1 MNDER
6 GDADPD
12 FAPTAAANAAS
23 DGGDWLAA
31 ARERVRV
38 FAQYDGPIQE
48 KADVVVVGSGPCGA
62 VAAYEL
68 ARAGK
73 DVILV
78 EEGPP
83 FTVRD
88 FELDGNLSMT
98 RTMREGGLRMTRGTT
113 MPTMQ
118 AVALGGGS
126 LVNSA
131 ICVRPPQSVFDRW
144 ATGFE
149 LERTNREAL
158 DPHFDAI
165 GAFLGIAPTPDA
177 VQGRRN
183 LLFRDA
189 CNALG
194 LSSEPIS
201 RNVRG
206 CRGSGECFTGCRSRA
221 KQSMDVSYVPAALRA
236 GARVMTSLQVQAVR
250 HVGRRATGVAGH
262 VVVPFS
268 GGSRAGRTHR
278 FSIDAKAVVLAAGCT
293 ATPVLLRHSGNLANR
308 SGQVGRNLQFHPGV
322 AIAGVF
328 PDAVDPQFGATQGYQ
343 SLAFLDEGFKL
354 ETLWAPPPLLSM
366 RFPGMG
372 AELQARYAELPR
384 MAVWDAIVGANRSLG
399 EVRVRPW
406 STNPVLHWRLHPEDL
421 AILRRALHVIARLFF
436 AAGATKILPGVH
448 GFAEQMVREEEARAL
463 DSPAVRPE
471 NLVMG
476 GNHVFCTTRM
486 HGDPSR
492 GVVDEDGRCHDLEN
506 LYIADT
512 GIFPMCPSV
521 NPMWTG
527 MALARRQA
535 LALVDRL

>member
-1 MNDER
+1 MSTN
-6 GDADPD
+6 
-12 FAPTAAANAAS
+12 APES
-23 DGGDWLAA
+23 GDWLAA

-38 FAQYDGPIQE
+38 FADYDHAFEEQ
-48 KADVVVVGSGPCGA
+48 ADVVVVGSGPCGA

-68 ARAGK
+68 AAAGH
-73 DVILV
+73 DVILL

-131 ICVRPPQSVFDRW
+131 ICVRPPDSVFDRW
-144 ATGFE
+144 ATNFD
-149 LERTNREAL
+149 LTRTDRAHL

-165 GAFLGIAPTPDA
+165 SEFLGIAPTPDE

-183 LLFRDA
+183 LLFREGCDA
-189 CNALG
+189 MG
-194 LSSEPIS
+194 VSSEPIS
-201 RNVRG
+201 RNVKG

-221 KQSMDVSYVPAALRA
+221 KQSMDVSYIPAALRA
-236 GARVMTSLQVQAVR
+236 GARVLSSLQVQQIR
-250 HVGRRATGVAGH
+250 RSGRRVTGVSGQ
-262 VVVPFS
+262 VVAPFS
-268 GGSRAGRTHR
+268 HGAKRGLSHR
-278 FSIDAKAVVLAAGCT
+278 FRIDAKAVVLAAGCT
-293 ATPVLLRHSGNLANR
+293 ATPILLQHSDDLANG
-308 SGQVGRNLQFHPGV
+308 SGQVGANLQFHPGV

-328 PDAVDPQFGATQGYQ
+328 PELVDPAFGATQGYQ

-354 ETLWAPPPLLSM
+354 ETLWAPPPLISI
-366 RFPGMG
+366 RFPGLG
-372 AELQARYAELPR
+372 EDLQARFAEMPN
-384 MAVWDAIVGANRSLG
+384 MAVFDAIASANRSLG
-399 EVRVRPW
+399 RVKKRFRSLTP
-406 STNPVLHWRLHPEDL
+406 TLEWRLHPEDA
-421 AILRRALHVIARLFF
+421 AILRRALHVIAQIFF
-436 AAGATKILPGVH
+436 AAGAEKILPGVT
-448 GFAEQMVREEEARAL
+448 GLPDTMSRVEDAAIL
-463 DSPAVRPE
+463 DSDAVQPG

-486 HGDPSR
+486 HGDPTQ

-512 GIFPMCPSV
+512 GIFPQCPSV
-521 NPMWTG
+521 NPMLTG

-535 LALVDRL
+535 LALSDRL

>member
-1 MNDER
+1 MTR
-6 GDADPD
+6 GSARAVPPE
-12 FAPTAAANAAS
+12 AP
-23 DGGDWLAA
+23 DWLVR

-38 FAQYDGPIQE
+38 FAQYEGTFQE
-48 KADVVVVGSGPCGA
+48 SADVVVVGSGPCGA

-68 ARAGK
+68 ALAGH
-73 DVILV
+73 DVVLL

-98 RTMREGGLRMTRGTT
+98 RTMREGGLRMTWGTR

-126 LVNSA
+126 LVNSG
-131 ICVRPPQSVFDRW
+131 ICVRPPDSVFERW
-144 ATGFE
+144 ATEFE
-149 LERTNREAL
+149 LERTDRAHL

-165 GAFLGIAPTPDA
+165 GEFLGIAPTPDE

-189 CNALG
+189 CDALG
-194 LSSEPIS
+194 IESEPIA

-236 GARVMTSLQVQAVR
+236 GARVLTSVQVQEVR
-250 HVGRRATGVAGH
+250 RSGHRVTGVAGQ
-262 VVVPFS
+262 VVAPF
-268 GGSRAGRTHR
+268 GGDTSHR
-278 FSIDAKAVVLAAGCT
+278 FRIDAKAVVLAAGCT
-293 ATPVLLRHSGNLANR
+293 ATPVLLKHSDDLANA

-322 AIAGVF
+322 AIAGLF
-328 PDAVDPQFGATQGYQ
+328 PEVVDPQFGATQGYQ
-343 SLAFLDEGFKL
+343 SLAFLEEGFKL
-354 ETLWAPPPLLSM
+354 ETLWAPPPLLSI
-366 RFPGMG
+366 RFPGHG
-372 AELQARYAELPR
+372 AELQASFAEIPY
-384 MAVWDAIVGANRSLG
+384 MAVWDAIASANRSLG
-399 EVRVRPW
+399 RVKARWRSLEP
-406 STNPVLHWRLHPEDL
+406 SLHWRIHPDDV
-421 AILRRALHVIARLFF
+421 AIVRRSLVVLARLFF
-436 AAGATKILPGVH
+436 AAGARKILPGVQ
-448 GFAEQMVREEEARAL
+448 GLPEAMTSLEEVEL
-463 DSPAVRPE
+463 LGSEAVRPE
-471 NLVMG
+471 GMVMG

-486 HGDPSR
+486 HGDPTR

-512 GIFPMCPSV
+512 GIFPQCPSV

-535 LALVDRL
+535 HALAGRL

>member
-1 MNDER
+1 MSEVQ
-6 GDADPD
+6 DAHPEPD
-12 FAPTAAANAAS
+12 S
-23 DGGDWLAA
+23 QDWVRA

-38 FAQYDGPIQE
+38 YAQYDRPIREQ
-48 KADVVVVGSGPCGA
+48 ADVVVVGSGPCGA

-68 ARAGK
+68 AAAGH

-88 FELDGNLSMT
+88 FEFDGNLSMT
-98 RTMREGGLRMTRGTT
+98 RTMREGGLRMTLGTT

-131 ICVRPPQSVFDRW
+131 ICVRPPDSVFTRW
-144 ATGFE
+144 ATNFD
-149 LERTNREAL
+149 LERTDRANL

-165 GAFLGIAPTPDA
+165 GEFLGIAPTPDD
-177 VQGRRN
+177 VQGPRN
-183 LLFRDA
+183 LLFREGCD
-189 CNALG
+189 ALG
-194 LSSEPIS
+194 ISSEPIS

-236 GARVMTSLQVQAVR
+236 GARVMTSLQVQTIRSSGSRV
-250 HVGRRATGVAGH
+250 TGIAGQVVA
-262 VVVPFS
+262 PF
-268 GGSRAGRTHR
+268 GGSLSHR
-278 FSIDAKAVVLAAGCT
+278 FRIDAKAVVLAAGCT
-293 ATPVLLRHSGNLANR
+293 ATPILLRHSGNLANN
-308 SGQVGRNLQFHPGV
+308 SGQVGENLQFHPGV

-343 SLAFLDEGFKL
+343 SLAFLEEGFKL

-366 RFPGMG
+366 RFPGLG
-372 AELQARYAELPR
+372 PELQSRFSEIPR
-384 MAVWDAIVGANRSLG
+384 MAVWDAIVSANHSLG
-399 EVRVRPW
+399 RVKARRG
-406 STNPVLHWRLHPEDL
+406 SLNPILQWRIDPRDL
-421 AILRRALHVIARLFF
+421 QILRRALHIIAQLHF
-436 AAGATKILPGVH
+436 AAGASKILPGVQ
-448 GFAEQMVREEEARAL
+448 GVDDIMTDVGQARVL
-463 DSPAVRPE
+463 DSDRVQASG
-471 NLVMG
+471 LVMG

-486 HGDPSR
+486 HGDPTR

-512 GIFPMCPSV
+512 GIFPQCPSV

-535 LALVDRL
+535 LLLAERL

>member
-1 MNDER
+1 MTRAEQEHE
-6 GDADPD
+6 GAGH
-12 FAPTAAANAAS
+12 S
-23 DGGDWLAA
+23 EDWLSS

-38 FAQYDGPIQE
+38 FAQYDSSFE
-48 KADVVVVGSGPCGA
+48 ERADVVVVGSGPCGA

-68 ARAGK
+68 AAAGH
-73 DVILV
+73 DVILL

-98 RTMREGGLRMTRGTT
+98 RTMREGGLRMTRGTI

-118 AVALGGGS
+118 AIALGGGS

-131 ICVRPPQSVFDRW
+131 ICVRPPDSVFDRW

-149 LERTNREAL
+149 LERTDRANL
-158 DPHFDAI
+158 DPHYQAI
-165 GAFLGIAPTPDA
+165 SEFLGIAPTPDA

-189 CNALG
+189 CDEMG
-194 LSSEPIS
+194 ISSEPIE
-201 RNVRG
+201 RNVKG

-236 GARVMTSLQVQAVR
+236 GARVFTSVQVQQIHHR
-250 HVGRRATGVAGH
+250 GRRVTGVSGQVIA
-262 VVVPFS
+262 PFS
-268 GGSRAGRTHR
+268 GGSTRGRSHR
-278 FSIDAKAVVLAAGCT
+278 FRINAKAVVLAAGCT
-293 ATPVLLRHSGNLANR
+293 ATPILLKHSDDLANA
-308 SGQVGRNLQFHPGV
+308 SGQVGENLQFHPGAAV
-322 AIAGVF
+322 AGVF
-328 PDAVDPQFGATQGYQ
+328 PEAVDPQFGATQGYQ

-366 RFPGMG
+366 RFPGFG
-372 AELQARYAELPR
+372 AELQSLFAEIPQ
-384 MAVWDAIVGANRSLG
+384 MAVWDAIVSANRSVGKVKARWRSLD
-399 EVRVRPW
+399 
-406 STNPVLHWRLHPEDL
+406 PVLQWTIHHDDAML
-421 AILRRALHVIARLFF
+421 LRRSLHVIAQLFF
-436 AAGATKILPGVH
+436 AAGARKILPGVQ
-448 GFAEQMVREEEARAL
+448 GVAEVMTDVEQARVL
-463 DSPAVRPE
+463 DSDAVQPE

-486 HGDPSR
+486 HGDPTR

-512 GIFPMCPSV
+512 GIFPQCPSV
-521 NPMWTG
+521 NPMLTG

-535 LALVDRL
+535 LVLAERL

>member
-1 MNDER
+1 MS
-6 GDADPD
+6 GQ
-12 FAPTAAANAAS
+12 
-23 DGGDWLAA
+23 GDWLAA

-38 FAQYDGPIQE
+38 FAQYDHAFEE

-68 ARAGK
+68 AAAGH
-73 DVILV
+73 DVILL

-118 AVALGGGS
+118 AIALGGGS

-131 ICVRPPQSVFDRW
+131 ICVRPPDSVFDRW
-144 ATGFE
+144 ATRFD
-149 LERTNREAL
+149 LERTDRASL

-165 GAFLGIAPTPDA
+165 SDFLGIAPTPDA

-189 CNALG
+189 CDALG
-194 LSSEPIS
+194 VASEPIS

-236 GARVMTSLQVQAVR
+236 GARVLTSVQVQQIR
-250 HVGRRATGVAGH
+250 RSGRRVTGVSGR
-262 VVVPFS
+262 VVAPFS
-268 GGSRAGRTHR
+268 KGHPSGLSHR
-278 FSIDAKAVVLAAGCT
+278 FRIDAKAVVLAAGCM
-293 ATPVLLRHSGNLANR
+293 ATPILLQHSNDLANA
-308 SGQVGRNLQFHPGV
+308 SKQVGENLQFHPGV
-322 AIAGVF
+322 AIAGIF
-328 PDAVDPQFGATQGYQ
+328 PEVVDPQFGATQGYQ

-354 ETLWAPPPLLSM
+354 ESLWAPPPLLSI
-366 RFPGMG
+366 RFPGVG
-372 AELQARYAELPR
+372 EELLTHLADMPN
-384 MAVWDAIVGANRSLG
+384 MVVWDAIASANRSLG
-399 EVRVRPW
+399 RVRKRARSLDPI
-406 STNPVLHWRLHPEDL
+406 LHWNLHPDD
-421 AILRRALHVIARLFF
+421 AVILRRALHVIAQLLF
-436 AAGATKILPGVH
+436 AAGARKILPGVT
-448 GFAEQMVREEEARAL
+448 GLPDAITKLADAAVL
-463 DSPAVRPE
+463 DSSAVKPGS
-471 NLVMG
+471 LVMG
-476 GNHVFCTTRM
+476 GNHAFCTTRM
-486 HGDPSR
+486 HGDPTR

-512 GIFPMCPSV
+512 GIFPQCPSV
-521 NPMWTG
+521 NPMLTG

-535 LALVDRL
+535 LTLADRL